1 MKKVLSLFLILCT
14 IVTLVT
20 TAPVIAETSGKCGE
34 NVTWIY
40 ENGTLTISGTGD
52 MWDYIRMNEAPWYEY
67 HDTIKTA
74 VIQAG
79 VTSIGNWAF
88 WDCNNLVYI
97 DIPSSISS
105 IGERSFYKCYSLT
118 TVKISGA
125 VENIATDAFY
135 YCSKLSRID
144 VDVNNACYSSIN
156 GNLYNKNK
164 TTLIQYATGKN
175 DRSFEVPNNVT
186 SIDDQAFCGCSELIN
201 VIIPDSV
208 ASIGYWSFRDCSG
221 LTSIN
226 VDENNK
232 KYCSYDG
239 VLFNKNMTTLIQ
251 YPPAKANSEYVI
263 PDSVMCIEDS
273 AFFECTELTSITIPN
288 SVTSIGDYAFY
299 GCTGLT
305 SVTIPD
311 SVTSIG
317 GSAFYG
323 CTGLASVN
331 ISNSV
336 TSIND
341 LAFYGCTGLTSVIIP
356 DSVKTISFFSFA
368 FCSELEFVE
377 IGSGTNRMEYAFYHC
392 KKIKN
397 IYVNSNNI
405 VYSSLDGSLYNR
417 QKTILFK
424 YASGRQD
431 KFFET
436 PSSVTDISDDAFSDS
451 YNLEVLQ
458 ISDNVKYVGTGA
470 FRGCKGLKTVH
481 IGRNVNGLDG
491 LMFYGC
497 ENLVNIYVDNTNQ
510 RYKSIDGILCN
521 ENKTELIKYAGG
533 RQNKTYDIPDSIQS
547 ISGYAFCDSINL
559 VGISLPSSINTID
572 MVAFFGC
579 ENLSDVWYDG
589 TEEEKEKINIQGNN
603 KSLLSARWHYNGMR
617 QVNIPNYEKGG
628 DVIVAIYDSDDKL
641 ISVNSYTPAEYI
653 NASYGRYGVYMK
665 VMQWEAG
672 TMKPLALEQR
682 IDL

>member
-97 DIPSSISS
+97 DIPSSILS

-144 VDVNNACYSSIN
+144 VDANNACYSSIN

-232 KYCSYDG
+232 KYCSDDG

-263 PDSVMCIEDS
+263 PDSVMSIEDS

-356 DSVKTISFFSFA
+356 DSVKTISFFH
-368 FCSELEFVE
+368 LPFV
-377 IGSGTNRMEYAFYHC
+377 
-392 KKIKN
+392 
-397 IYVNSNNI
+397 
-405 VYSSLDGSLYNR
+405 
-417 QKTILFK
+417 
-424 YASGRQD
+424 
-431 KFFET
+431 
-436 PSSVTDISDDAFSDS
+436 
-451 YNLEVLQ
+451 
-458 ISDNVKYVGTGA
+458 
-470 FRGCKGLKTVH
+470 
-481 IGRNVNGLDG
+481 
-491 LMFYGC
+491 
-497 ENLVNIYVDNTNQ
+497 
-510 RYKSIDGILCN
+510 
-521 ENKTELIKYAGG
+521 
-533 RQNKTYDIPDSIQS
+533 
-547 ISGYAFCDSINL
+547 
-559 VGISLPSSINTID
+559 
-572 MVAFFGC
+572 
-579 ENLSDVWYDG
+579 
-589 TEEEKEKINIQGNN
+589 
-603 KSLLSARWHYNGMR
+603 
-617 QVNIPNYEKGG
+617 PN
-628 DVIVAIYDSDDKL
+628 
-641 ISVNSYTPAEYI
+641 
-653 NASYGRYGVYMK
+653 
-665 VMQWEAG
+665 
-672 TMKPLALEQR
+672 
-682 IDL
+682 

>member
-14 IVTLVT
+14 VVTLVT
-20 TAPVIAETSGKCGE
+20 PVPVIAEISGKCGE
-34 NVTWIY
+34 NVTWMY
-40 ENGTLTISGTGD
+40 ENGALTISGTGD

-97 DIPSSISS
+97 DIPLSVLS

-118 TVKISGA
+118 TVKISRA
-125 VENIATDAFY
+125 VENIATNAFY

-144 VDVNNACYSSIN
+144 VDVNNAYYSSIN

-186 SIDDQAFCGCSELIN
+186 SIDDQAFCGCSELIS

-232 KYCSYDG
+232 KYCSDNG

-263 PDSVMCIEDS
+263 PDSVMSIEDS
-273 AFFECTELTSITIPN
+273 AFFKCTELTSITIPN
-288 SVTSIGDYAFY
+288 
-299 GCTGLT
+299 
-305 SVTIPD
+305 

-341 LAFYGCTGLTSVIIP
+341 SAFYGCTGLTSVIIP

-368 FCSELEFVE
+368 FCSKLEFVE

-405 VYSSLDGSLYNR
+405 VYSSLDGSLYNK

-470 FRGCKGLKTVH
+470 FRGCKELKTVH

-497 ENLVNIYVDNTNQ
+497 ENLVNIYVDNANQ

-521 ENKTELIKYAGG
+521 GNKTELIKYAGG

-572 MVAFFGC
+572 MVAFLGC

-589 TEEEKEKINIQGNN
+589 TEEEKGKIDIKENN
-603 KSLLSARWHYNGMR
+603 ESLLSARWHYSGWIR
-617 QVNIPNYEKGG
+617 VNIPNYEKGG
-628 DVIVAIYDSDDKL
+628 DIIVAIYDSDDKL
-641 ISVNSYTPAEYI
+641 ISVNSSTPAEYI
-653 NASYGRYGVYMK
+653 NAFYGGYGVYMK
-665 VMQWEAG
+665 VMQWETG
-672 TMKPLALEQR
+672 TMKPLAPEQR